1 MEIDEVAKMIKVKDP
16 AVVLK
21 YDELD
26 ERIDWANTCS
36 PSWRARSSASC
47 RLAYAMTRIPVE
59 WEGHIQNRP
68 NERMKYEC
76 NLREFGQ
83 R

>member
-47 RLAYAMTRIPVE
+47 RPASM
-59 WEGHIQNRP
+59 Q
-68 NERMKYEC
+68 
-76 NLREFGQ
+76 
-83 R
+83 